1 MNWESFYLTC
11 FIAGLLLTAAS
22 FVLGSHFHLPLHLHL
37 PAGLHLPA
45 SHGPIQGPMHGPH
58 GDGSSPF
65 NLTVL
70 LMFLTWFG
78 GAGYLMTH
86 SQHSVAAVA
95 LSVAGAAGLTGGT
108 LMYLFMSRVFMANE
122 RPLREED
129 FEMVGVIGRVS
140 NPIREAGTGELI
152 YVQQGTRR
160 SCGARSDD
168 GLPIARGAEVVVMNY
183 EKGIAYVRRFED
195 LHQA

>member
-1 MNWESFYLTC
+1 MNWESIYLTC
-11 FIAGLLLTAAS
+11 FITGLLLTAAS
-22 FVLGSHFHLPLHLHL
+22 FVFGSHFHLPVHLHL

-45 SHGPIQGPMHGPH
+45 IHGHARADGP
-58 GDGSSPF
+58 SPL

-86 SQHSVAAVA
+86 SHNSSAAVA
-95 LSVAGAAGLTGGT
+95 LPVAGAAGLTGGT
-108 LMYLFMSRVFMANE
+108 LMYLFMARVFMANE
-122 RPLREED
+122 HPLRDED

-140 NPIREAGTGELI
+140 SSIREETGTGELI
-152 YVQQGTRR
+152 YTQQGTRR

-168 GLPIARGAEVVVMNY
+168 GRAIERGAEVVVMNY
-183 EKGIAYVRRFED
+183 EKGIAYVRRFDD
-195 LHQA
+195 LHGQA

>member
-11 FIAGLLLTAAS
+11 FITGLLLTAAS
-22 FVLGSHFHLPLHLHL
+22 FVFGAHFHLPVHLHL

-45 SHGPIQGPMHGPH
+45 VHGGHSGH
-58 GDGSSPF
+58 GDGSTPL
-65 NLTVL
+65 NLTVI

-86 SQHSVAAVA
+86 SQNAAAAVA
-95 LSVAGAAGLTGGT
+95 LPVAGAAGFAGGT
-108 LMYLFMSRVFMANE
+108 LMYLVMARVFMANE

-129 FEMVGVIGRVS
+129 FEMVGVIGHVS
-140 NPIREAGTGELI
+140 SSIRETGTGELI
-152 YVQQGTRR
+152 YTQQGTRR

-168 GLPIARGAEVVVMNY
+168 GRPIERGAEVVVMNY
-183 EKGIAYVRRFED
+183 EKGIAYVRRFEE
-195 LHQA
+195 LHGQA